1 MDKSVKYLMAY
12 YIRML
17 RTMRGFT
24 QQDVA
29 SKIGKTTNAISNWE
43 LGNTSPPVDDMVE
56 MCKLFKVT
64 PNQIMGWDECPELMD
79 YIAKTENAAQKV
91 EELKKQKEEIEKQI
105 KSYTELMNRKN

>member
-1 MDKSVKYLMAY
+1 MDKSVKHLMAY

-79 YIAKTENAAQKV
+79 YIAKTENAAEKV
-91 EELKKQKEEIEKQI
+91 VVLKKQKEEIEKQI

>member
-1 MDKSVKYLMAY
+1 MDKSVKHLMAY

-79 YIAKTENAAQKV
+79 YIAQTENAAQKV